1 MKHLIRLFGST
12 ALALG
17 LVMLLGSVTQAEDID
32 LFTGVNPAGG
42 NVPTVMLYMHNT
54 RNANANV
61 QHNCTYNDET
71 GNAANPAL
79 GNTVGGMEQCA
90 MVNALLSIKN
100 NPQLLGRINVGLM
113 VFNNSQFSS
122 FNNGSSAIGNGN
134 GECGYVSFVPTLMD
148 SGGIDAIVASI
159 KTYDGNNYL
168 VPNRALGDGMAS
180 AWAMLNGLQDNCADI
195 DYSTLSTTA
204 TECRDAVI
212 VYVGNLTKT
221 NAKAEDDPSGRPRV
235 DELLKAQLTNAFGY
249 SATSAEYKLFTSEID
264 VTGLNDGNGLYQADD
279 WARFMKRV
287 NVNDSAQNDRNI
299 TTYTIGVYDP
309 SLTSQLQDQINYLSE
324 MAKQGGGKPF
334 TVQASE
340 SQGFEDILI
349 QIFTEVQAVNSVF
362 SSATLP
368 VSANTQGTFLN
379 QVYIAMFRPNAQ
391 AGPRWF
397 GNVKQYQLGFDSGG
411 NIALADA
418 TQNPESGPV
427 VSATNPNNGAIT
439 DSAISFWTTNS
450 PSNQADWPDE
460 GYWINDPKGA
470 ALQFDSPDGDLVEK
484 GGAGQM
490 ERIDFL
496 KNQSARKVYSCTGVG
511 QCGSPGN
518 TFTEFTRA
526 NFESNGDTLFGLTA
540 SGGGAPTVTI
550 GSINGVDAELRVNY
564 QCATSGGNRGQC
576 TFTLNG
582 ATVDVFPGFNS
593 GSGSGN
599 SKVPAD
605 KIGISGLG
613 NTTCT
618 FDAPCDIVTF
628 GAGAN
633 PFFVVDMGR
642 NFSPTS
648 GTNVPIGLFRYSAHV
663 DVNQSSHG
671 YSVGEEIELTN
682 CTADAGGTHSNEDVV
697 ATASGTFIEEVETV
711 VSSSAYTVALDGNS
725 AEVALSTGITCGG
738 GTAAITAANLIDW
751 IRGLDNAGNETSDG
765 PCPLNSDGSRT
776 ANDGTA
782 CSINVRPSIHGDVL
796 HSRPA
801 VINYGDIDSD
811 NPDGESDVV
820 VFYGSNDGHF
830 RAINGNQERSING
843 VRPGGSLWSFIAPDF
858 FTKFPRQF
866 NDDPKINY
874 TGIVDPDA
882 VPRDYFFD
890 GSTAILQDNRDYD
903 ATTTPTGGKKFIFLS
918 ARRGGAILYA
928 LDVTDATTPKFLW
941 TKTNADIPE
950 LGQTWSQPKVTLV
963 EGHTNPVVIFGAGY
977 DAGHTDSD
985 PATMG
990 EDHDPA
996 PPVSDINVGRG
1007 IIVLDALDGSLVW
1020 AALADCTGVAG
1031 ATAANCVDNTTLTN
1045 DLERPIAADITLFD
1059 NDFDGVT
1066 DRLYAADLGG
1076 HIWRVD
1082 LQPNGN
1088 TAPSN
1093 WTLTQLADIS
1103 GTGNDARKFFFPP
1116 DVIPTSS
1123 YDMVVAVSGDR
1134 EKPLFVDDNTAGLAY
1149 NVNNRF
1155 YLIVDKNGGDS
1166 VPANNPVI
1174 TESNLVDRTGTK
1186 CLNSSNQVVA
1196 CSYDATDDRY
1206 EESDGTP
1213 ATLITLTQI
1222 VDGFSGFYITLE
1234 GDTDNDGDSEGEK
1247 GINAPLAIAGKVF
1260 FGTNQPD
1267 TPTEGSCTANLGVA
1281 RGYKVDI
1288 FTGETQVNIFSGG
1301 GMPPS
1306 PIGGLVTIGDE
1317 TVPFIIGGE
1326 GPSAFDPSTP
1336 QIDVTGGRKRTYWYY
1351 K

>member
-1 MKHLIRLFGST
+1 M
-12 ALALG
+12 
-17 LVMLLGSVTQAEDID
+17 
-32 LFTGVNPAGG
+32 
-42 NVPTVMLYMHNT
+42 
-54 RNANANV
+54 
-61 QHNCTYNDET
+61 
-71 GNAANPAL
+71 
-79 GNTVGGMEQCA
+79 
-90 MVNALLSIKN
+90 
-100 NPQLLGRINVGLM
+100 
-113 VFNNSQFSS
+113 
-122 FNNGSSAIGNGN
+122 
-134 GECGYVSFVPTLMD
+134 
-148 SGGIDAIVASI
+148 
-159 KTYDGNNYL
+159 
-168 VPNRALGDGMAS
+168 
-180 AWAMLNGLQDNCADI
+180 
-195 DYSTLSTTA
+195 
-204 TECRDAVI
+204 
-212 VYVGNLTKT
+212 
-221 NAKAEDDPSGRPRV
+221 
-235 DELLKAQLTNAFGY
+235 
-249 SATSAEYKLFTSEID
+249 
-264 VTGLNDGNGLYQADD
+264 
-279 WARFMKRV
+279 
-287 NVNDSAQNDRNI
+287 
-299 TTYTIGVYDP
+299 
-309 SLTSQLQDQINYLSE
+309 
-324 MAKQGGGKPF
+324 
-334 TVQASE
+334 
-340 SQGFEDILI
+340 
-349 QIFTEVQAVNSVF
+349 
-362 SSATLP
+362 
-368 VSANTQGTFLN
+368 
-379 QVYIAMFRPNAQ
+379 
-391 AGPRWF
+391 
-397 GNVKQYQLGFDSGG
+397 
-411 NIALADA
+411 
-418 TQNPESGPV
+418 
-427 VSATNPNNGAIT
+427 
-439 DSAISFWTTNS
+439 
-450 PSNQADWPDE
+450 
-460 GYWINDPKGA
+460 
-470 ALQFDSPDGDLVEK
+470 
-484 GGAGQM
+484 
-490 ERIDFL
+490 
-496 KNQSARKVYSCTGVG
+496 
-511 QCGSPGN
+511 
-518 TFTEFTRA
+518 
-526 NFESNGDTLFGLTA
+526 
-540 SGGGAPTVTI
+540 
-550 GSINGVDAELRVNY
+550 
-564 QCATSGGNRGQC
+564 
-576 TFTLNG
+576 
-582 ATVDVFPGFNS
+582 
-593 GSGSGN
+593 
-599 SKVPAD
+599 
-605 KIGISGLG
+605 
-613 NTTCT
+613 
-618 FDAPCDIVTF
+618 
-628 GAGAN
+628 
-633 PFFVVDMGR
+633 
-642 NFSPTS
+642 
-648 GTNVPIGLFRYSAHV
+648 
-663 DVNQSSHG
+663 
-671 YSVGEEIELTN
+671 
-682 CTADAGGTHSNEDVV
+682 
-697 ATASGTFIEEVETV
+697 
-711 VSSSAYTVALDGNS
+711 
-725 AEVALSTGITCGG
+725 
-738 GTAAITAANLIDW
+738 
-751 IRGLDNAGNETSDG
+751 
-765 PCPLNSDGSRT
+765 
-776 ANDGTA
+776 
-782 CSINVRPSIHGDVL
+782 
-796 HSRPA
+796 
-801 VINYGDIDSD
+801 
-811 NPDGESDVV
+811 
-820 VFYGSNDGHF
+820 
-830 RAINGNQERSING
+830 
-843 VRPGGSLWSFIAPDF
+843 
-858 FTKFPRQF
+858 
-866 NDDPKINY
+866 
-874 TGIVDPDA
+874 
-882 VPRDYFFD
+882 PRDYFFD

-1031 ATAANCVDNTTLTN
+1031 ATSANCVDNTTLTN

-1174 TESNLVDRTGTK
+1174 TESSLVDRTGTK